1 MTRRAMAAVPLPVGL
16 ALVVAAVTAVV
27 RIPSGSDGP
36 APSEGRPAVPVVMGL
51 DAEDVARL
59 VIEAGPARVDL
70 VNVHGVWQPGSGTQ
84 DTAAEQAGER
94 EPDLFPLRAYRALRS
109 DPARAE
115 FGLGAPELVVRA
127 VDRRGGQVTVA
138 VGAESFTGSGY
149 YARRHGDPH
158 LYLLT
163 RRAVDGLRSILRGQP
178 ADAPRPAEETA
189 ALARAEQLT
198 DPELVTNP
206 WLAQITQEVGK

>member
-1 MTRRAMAAVPLPVGL
+1 MTRRAMAAGLVPSL
-16 ALVVAAVTAVV
+16 AGVVATVIAVV
-27 RIPSGSDGP
+27 RILSSAHGP
-36 APSEGRPAVPVVMGL
+36 APSEGRPAVPVVLGL

-70 VNVHGVWQPGSGTQ
+70 VNVHGVWRPGPGTQ
-84 DTAAEQAGER
+84 DTAAELAGER
-94 EPDLFPLRAYRALRS
+94 EADLFPLRAYRALRS

-115 FGLGAPELVVRA
+115 FGLGAPELVVRS
-127 VDRRGGQVTVA
+127 VDRRGGEVTVA
-138 VGAESFTGSGY
+138 VGAESFSGSGY

-163 RRAVDGLRSILRGQP
+163 RRAVEGLRSILRGQP